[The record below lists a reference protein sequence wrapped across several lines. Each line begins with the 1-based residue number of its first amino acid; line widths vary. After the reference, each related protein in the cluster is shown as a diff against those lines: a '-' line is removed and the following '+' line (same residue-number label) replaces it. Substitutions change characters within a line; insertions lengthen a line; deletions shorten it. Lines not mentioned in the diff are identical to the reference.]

1 MILLICKTD
10 FRDVKIRIV
19 FGKSM
24 QNYTFLNDYP
34 KIKRKKCGENE
45 KKQGKEGKGKKKSQR
60 EDSFGIKISRIYL
73 ITQK

>member
-1 MILLICKTD
+1 MMLLICKTD

-34 KIKRKKCGENE
+34 KIKRKK
-45 KKQGKEGKGKKKSQR
+45 
-60 EDSFGIKISRIYL
+60 
-73 ITQK
+73 

>member
-45 KKQGKEGKGKKKSQR
+45 KKQGKEGKGKKKS
-60 EDSFGIKISRIYL
+60 
-73 ITQK
+73 